1 MKITTRSFAKTLF
14 SLINE
19 NKKVLIGLSGGMD
32 SVVLLDLCEKI
43 IPSGKLF
50 AIHINH
56 GLTKESDNHEKFVYK
71 ICIDKNIPLI
81 LKAEKRTIKRNES
94 DEMWARRIRYNHY
107 FQTLIEKNYDYV
119 LTAHH
124 ANDNCETII
133 MNLDNG
139 CSINGL
145 KGIPSINGKVVRPLI
160 GYKKIDIINY
170 AQSNKINY
178 VDDVSNND
186 LSIKRNYV
194 RKKVLTKLQKI
205 DKDII
210 NKFSNISNKA
220 TQSVSK
226 LNLII
231 KSFAQSIP
239 KNSLGFFEIKDEE
252 LNFFTNY
259 HKLVLIKEIIG
270 ETNLPWRSHKYNLLK
285 DYISKSKTGSSL
297 RLNKSWLLLRDRK
310 KWILNQNK
318 IRKTNTTID
327 DFGKYRLN
335 NGSSLLLSKTDK
347 PTFTKDKNIEV
358 IDYEK
363 VKNKNLKVR
372 SWVYG
377 DSFQPLGMH
386 GKKKVSDFLIDNK
399 IDCFEKQSQLVLTA
413 NDDIIWLCGQRIS
426 DKVKVTK
433 NTSTMMEL
441 SYEKYVQL

>member
-1 MKITTRSFAKTLF
+1 MKITVESFAKTLF

-19 NKKVLIGLSGGMD
+19 NKKLLIGFSGGMD
-32 SVVLLDLCEKI
+32 SSVLLDLCEKI
-43 IPSGKLF
+43 IPPGKLL

-56 GLTKESDNHEKFVYK
+56 GLTIESDIHEKFVHK

-81 LKAEKRTIKRNES
+81 LKAEKRTKKRNES

-107 FQTLIEKNYDYV
+107 FQTLVEKNYDYV

-145 KGIPSINGKVVRPLI
+145 KGIPLVNGKVVRPLMD
-160 GYKKIDIINY
+160 YKKIDIINY
-170 AQSNKINY
+170 AKSNRINH
-178 VDDVSNND
+178 VDDLSNND

-194 RKKVLTKLQKI
+194 RKKVLTKFEEI

-220 TQSVSK
+220 TKSVSK

-231 KSFAQSIP
+231 KSFAQSLP
-239 KNSLGFFEIKDEE
+239 KNSLGYFEIKDEK
-252 LNFFTNY
+252 LNYFTTY
-259 HKLVLIKEIIG
+259 HKLTLIKEIIG
-270 ETNLPWRSHKYNLLK
+270 ETNLPWRSHKYSLLK
-285 DYISKSKTGSSL
+285 DYISKSKTGSNL
-297 RLNKSWLLLRDRK
+297 RLNESWMILRDRK
-310 KWILNQNK
+310 KWILSQNK

-327 DFGKYRLN
+327 KFGKYSLN

-347 PTFTKDKNIEV
+347 LMFTNDKNIEV

-377 DSFQPLGMH
+377 DWFQPLGMQ
-386 GKKKVSDFLIDNK
+386 GKKKVSDFLVDTK
-399 IDCFEKQSQLVLTA
+399 INCFEKENQLVLTA
-413 NDDIIWLCGQRIS
+413 NNDIIWLCGQRIS

-441 SYEKYVQL
+441 SYKKYVQL